1 MEHDATKTSIIHHPS
16 FSLHLS
22 SFIHIRS
29 VSSVLYGLPRFS
41 FQRSKL
47 VIEEIVV
54 VSGLPRSGTSLMMQ
68 MLDRGGID
76 VVTDRV
82 RTADTDNPHGY
93 FEFEAVKRINQ
104 DASWLPGTR
113 GKAFKAVSQLL
124 YDLPSTERYR
134 IIFMQ
139 RDLDELL
146 RSQEKMLVRL
156 GRTPAPADSMKQSY
170 VIHLERLGDWLAKQD
185 NMKVLFVRYH
195 DLISDPEPQAARIN
209 CFLGETCNVAWMI
222 SAIDPALYRN
232 RSVIGGDHGTVA
244 RSVTADPGVQ

>member
-1 MEHDATKTSIIHHPS
+1 
-16 FSLHLS
+16 
-22 SFIHIRS
+22 
-29 VSSVLYGLPRFS
+29 
-41 FQRSKL
+41 
-47 VIEEIVV
+47 
-54 VSGLPRSGTSLMMQ
+54 MMQ

-93 FEFEAVKRINQ
+93 FEFEAVKRIKQ

-124 YDLPSTERYR
+124 YDLPTSERYR

-146 RSQEKMLVRL
+146 HSQEKMLVRL

-170 VIHLERLGDWLAKQD
+170 VVHLQRLGDWLAKQD
-185 NMKVLFVRYH
+185 NMKVLYVRYNE
-195 DLISDPEPQAARIN
+195 LISDPEPQAERIN
-209 CFLGETCNVAWMI
+209 SFLCGACNVDQMI
-222 SAIDPALYRN
+222 AAIDPTLYRN
-232 RSVIGGDHGTVA
+232 RGGSAVPNRH
-244 RSVTADPGVQ
+244 